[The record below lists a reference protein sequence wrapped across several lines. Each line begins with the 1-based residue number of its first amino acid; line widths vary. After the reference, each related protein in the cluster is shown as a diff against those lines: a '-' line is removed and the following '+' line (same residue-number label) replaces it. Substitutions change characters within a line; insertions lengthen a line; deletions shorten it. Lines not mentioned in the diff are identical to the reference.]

1 MDTFLSQIFLSHWLI
16 LMGTFLCVGF
26 FFFFVIFVN
35 ICICASAIY
44 TMGEKRVE
52 NVCMYIFLQINLCRQ
67 KSCFDHAQHADKSS
81 QNDWRENSKQIFQIH
96 TVCELSEE
104 CEAIEY
110 SQIPQKSVVTCW
122 TSICGHGTSVCVSLV
137 SILLHFTKSIWSK
150 FARPLNGIDMSWL
163 LFIIQKLFLNFP
175 KTYYKTQIWK

>member
-26 FFFFVIFVN
+26 SFFVIFVN
-35 ICICASAIY
+35 ICIASHCEHY
-44 TMGEKRVE
+44 TIGEKRVE

-122 TSICGHGTSVCVSLV
+122 TSICGHGTTSVCVSLCYT
-137 SILLHFTKSIWSK
+137 SRNQFGQNSLGH
-150 FARPLNGIDMSWL
+150 
-163 LFIIQKLFLNFP
+163 
-175 KTYYKTQIWK
+175 

>member
-96 TVCELSEE
+96 TALLLRSARQLNIRRSRKNLWSLVERAYVDMVRRL
-104 CEAIEY
+104 
-110 SQIPQKSVVTCW
+110 
-122 TSICGHGTSVCVSLV
+122 CVSLSV
-137 SILLHFTKSIWSK
+137 TLHEINLVKIRSAIKWDWHELITFHYSKAFSK
-150 FARPLNGIDMSWL
+150 FSKNILQNI
-163 LFIIQKLFLNFP
+163 N
-175 KTYYKTQIWK
+175 

>member
-137 SILLHFTKSIWSK
+137 SILLHFTKSIWSNSL
-150 FARPLNGIDMSWL
+150 RH
-163 LFIIQKLFLNFP
+163 
-175 KTYYKTQIWK
+175 